1 MNSLDP
7 IILFFL
13 LGLAAGL
20 LRSELRLPA
29 AVYDLVSMVLLLSIG
44 LKGGVELARQPFGT
58 LAPQMLAVLLMGL
71 LQPLAAYPVLRCL
84 GRLERPDAA
93 SIAAHYGSVSVGTY
107 AVAAAWFANRQVPFE
122 EHMPLLL
129 TVLEVPA
136 ILCGILLAR
145 GFSRELRLGAVAH
158 EVFLGK
164 GIVLLIGGLLIG
176 WAAGAEGL
184 TPIKPLFFDLFR
196 GILALFLLEM
206 GLITSAQF
214 GSLRR
219 HGLFL
224 LLFGVGMPLASAV
237 VGALLGCAGHS
248 GGQRLLYRG
257 AGGDAHFGAPGQSH
271 PLPGRCAR
279 GDLSLQRPG
288 GHPAVLWAGDRHP
301 RFARSLKMTNA
312 SRKLLTIVTEHALE
326 GVLLKDLERLG
337 AGGYTITDARG
348 KGTRG
353 VRNSAWDATGNIR
366 VEVVC
371 DAATAEAIA
380 AHLQARYYDNY
391 AMILFTT
398 DVAVLRPEKF

>member
-1 MNSLDP
+1 MHCAYPPFSAAAQECDTSGPGQTPRPATAAISLEPLLDSLDP

-20 LRSELRLPA
+20 ARSELRLPA

-44 LKGGVELARQPFGT
+44 LKGGVELARQPFAT

-71 LQPLAAYPVLRCL
+71 LQPVAAYPVLRYL

-107 AVAAAWFANRQVPFE
+107 AVAAAWFTNRQIPFE

-136 ILCGILLAR
+136 ILCGIVLAR
-145 GFSRELRLGAVAH
+145 GFSRKLRLGAVAH

-176 WAAGAEGL
+176 WAAGSEGL

-224 LLFGVGMPLASAV
+224 LLFAVGMPLVSAV
-237 VGALLGCAGHS
+237 IGALLGYSLGLS
-248 GGQRLLYRG
+248 VGGTAMLAILAASASYIAVPAAMRISVPQ
-257 AGGDAHFGAPGQSH
+257 ANPT
-271 PLPGRCAR
+271 
-279 GDLSLQRPG
+279 LSLAAALGVTFPFN
-288 GHPAVLWAGDRHP
+288 VLVGIPLYYGLAT
-301 RFARSLKMTNA
+301 A
-312 SRKLLTIVTEHALE
+312 IHAL
-326 GVLLKDLERLG
+326 LG
-337 AGGYTITDARG
+337 A
-348 KGTRG
+348 
-353 VRNSAWDATGNIR
+353 
-366 VEVVC
+366 
-371 DAATAEAIA
+371 
-380 AHLQARYYDNY
+380 
-391 AMILFTT
+391 
-398 DVAVLRPEKF
+398 